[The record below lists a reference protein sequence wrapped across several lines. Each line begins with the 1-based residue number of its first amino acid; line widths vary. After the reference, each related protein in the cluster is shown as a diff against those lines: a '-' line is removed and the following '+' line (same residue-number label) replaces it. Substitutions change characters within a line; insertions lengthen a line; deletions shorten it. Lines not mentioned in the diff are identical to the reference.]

1 MLLGPGFL
9 GGTPTPSYTLKR
21 WVLKPFLHVVVAPNT
36 TGCYPDCPERVS
48 KMITSWLKSCKP
60 IDNDLATI
68 MIVGEPA
75 SKANSR
81 RLVAIGGK
89 PRFIKSKKALNY
101 SRDFKKQCPTR
112 KELFEEDVFVAIK
125 IYYASRRPDLDASL
139 ILDLL
144 QDYVYPNDR
153 LVKGQYIEWGLD
165 RKNPRSFIVVTTLD
179 NKDLAIQ
186 RLSELVAEEGE
197 ECDKT

>member
-1 MLLGPGFL
+1 
-9 GGTPTPSYTLKR
+9 
-21 WVLKPFLHVVVAPNT
+21 
-36 TGCYPDCPERVS
+36 
-48 KMITSWLKSCKP
+48 MITTWLQSCNP
-60 IDNDLATI
+60 VDNDLATI

-81 RLVAIGGK
+81 RLVIIGGK

-101 SRDFKKQCPTR
+101 SKDFKKQCPTR

-125 IYYASRRPDLDASL
+125 IYYATRRPDLDASL

-144 QDYVYPNDR
+144 QDCTYPNDR
-153 LVKGQYIEWGLD
+153 LVKGQYLEWGLD
-165 RKNPRSFIVVTTLD
+165 RKNPRSLIVVTTLD

-186 RLSELVAEEGE
+186 KLSELVFKEGGS
-197 ECDKT
+197 CDKR

>member
-1 MLLGPGFL
+1 
-9 GGTPTPSYTLKR
+9 
-21 WVLKPFLHVVVAPNT
+21 
-36 TGCYPDCPERVS
+36 
-48 KMITSWLKSCKP
+48 MITSWLKSCKP

-68 MIVGEPA
+68 MIIGEPA

-81 RLVAIGGK
+81 RLVIIGGK

-101 SRDFKKQCPTR
+101 SKDFKKQCPTR
-112 KELFEEDVFVAIK
+112 KELFEEDVFIAIK

-144 QDYVYPNDR
+144 QDYVYSNDR
-153 LVKGQYIEWGLD
+153 LVKGQYLEWGLD

-186 RLSELVAEEGE
+186 KLSELVSKEGE
-197 ECDKT
+197 PCDKK

>member
-1 MLLGPGFL
+1 MNSKCSDSGL
-9 GGTPTPSYTLKR
+9 TTL
-21 WVLKPFLHVVVAPNT
+21 VIL
-36 TGCYPDCPERVS
+36 
-48 KMITSWLKSCKP
+48 
-60 IDNDLATI
+60 
-68 MIVGEPA
+68 GEPA

-81 RLVAIGGK
+81 RLVTINNRAA
-89 PRFIKSKKALNY
+89 FIKSKKALNY

-165 RKNPRSFIVVTTLD
+165 RKNPRSFIVVTKID
-179 NKDLAIQ
+179 NKDLAVQ
-186 RLSELVAEEGE
+186 RLSELVAEGGQ

>member
-1 MLLGPGFL
+1 
-9 GGTPTPSYTLKR
+9 
-21 WVLKPFLHVVVAPNT
+21 
-36 TGCYPDCPERVS
+36 
-48 KMITSWLKSCKP
+48 MITSWLKSCKP

-68 MIVGEPA
+68 MIIGEPA

-112 KELFEEDVFVAIK
+112 KELFEEDVFIAIK

-153 LVKGQYIEWGLD
+153 LVKGQYLEWGLD

>member
-1 MLLGPGFL
+1 
-9 GGTPTPSYTLKR
+9 
-21 WVLKPFLHVVVAPNT
+21 
-36 TGCYPDCPERVS
+36 
-48 KMITSWLKSCKP
+48 MITSWLKSCNS
-60 IDNDLATI
+60 IDNDPATI

-101 SRDFKKQCPTR
+101 TKDFKKQCPTR